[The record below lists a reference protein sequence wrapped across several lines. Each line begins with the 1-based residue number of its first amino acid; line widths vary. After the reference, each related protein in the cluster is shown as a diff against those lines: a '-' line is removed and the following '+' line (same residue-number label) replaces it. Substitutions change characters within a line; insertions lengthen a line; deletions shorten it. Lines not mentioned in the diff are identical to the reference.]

1 MNNPSRQ
8 TLALNQGGVSQLV
21 WDSDKPV
28 LHFAHATGFN
38 AETYRTL
45 LSPLADDFRI
55 FASDARGHGSTTLP
69 SKPGMAR
76 GWKIFRDDLIA
87 ILDRVAP
94 QGAILAGHSMG
105 GAVSLMAAATR
116 PDKVKAL
123 VLVEPVLMPRSLWW
137 RMMLTRFGLR
147 SGKPGLAERALKR
160 RDVFPSL
167 EIAAAAY
174 RRRGAFRTW
183 PEEVMIDYIKG
194 GFASAESG
202 FRLRCAPA
210 WESECFRS
218 TPFGVSRLVERLGCP
233 LTIIHGEY
241 ASTSSQGE
249 LAIIGRLYP
258 QTRIVAQ
265 KGATH
270 FLPMEYPDLVRDEI
284 QRVVDSRP

>member
-8 TLALNQGGVSQLV
+8 TLALDQGGVSQLV
-21 WDSDKPV
+21 WESDKPL

-45 LSPLADDFRI
+45 LSPLTNNFRAV
-55 FASDARGHGSTTLP
+55 ASDARGHGSTTLP

-94 QGAILAGHSMG
+94 QGAVLAGHSMG
-105 GAVSLMAAATR
+105 GAVSLMAAAAR

-137 RMMLTRFGLR
+137 RTMLTRFGLR
-147 SGKPGLAERALKR
+147 SGEPGLAERALKR
-160 RDVFPSL
+160 RDVFPSP
-167 EIAAAAY
+167 EMAATAY

-194 GFASAESG
+194 GFEPVEGG

-284 QRVVDSRP
+284 RRAADARP